1 MYALDDTIIDG
12 IIRDSGTNFDS
23 LLFNNNGTTITVNG
37 FKFFGRIIIS
47 IMNAAYL

>member
-23 LLFNNNGTTITVNG
+23 LLFNNNGNCYSDRFLI
-37 FKFFGRIIIS
+37 FGRIIIS
-47 IMNAAYL
+47 IMNVAYL